1 MTTGKL
7 WLAAHECEQAV
18 ISFFNCLDDRKFD
31 QMVSRFSPDARWIR
45 ATGAILEGRTA
56 VLNAMNERPA
66 TVQSRHLV
74 SNFEFE
80 FLDGQT
86 ARSRCCVTVYR
97 IDGEASDSDPLP
109 TVYTF
114 NNEFKLRN
122 GEWKIELHHGR
133 RAFSTE

>member
-1 MTTGKL
+1 MALK
-7 WLAAHECEQAV
+7 
-18 ISFFNCLDDRKFD
+18 
-31 QMVSRFSPDARWIR
+31 FSPDGRWIR
-45 ATGAILEGRTA
+45 ASGTVLEGRAA

-80 FLDGQT
+80 FLDDET

-97 IDGEASDSDPLP
+97 IDGKAGASDPASMM
-109 TVYTF
+109 YRF
-114 NNEFKLRN
+114 QNEFKLQN
-122 GEWKIELHHGR
+122 GVWKIELQHGR

>member
-1 MTTGKL
+1 MTAEKL

-18 ISFFNCLDDRKFD
+18 IGFFNCLDGGKFD
-31 QMVSRFSPDARWIR
+31 QMVSRFSPDGRWIR
-45 ATGAILEGRTA
+45 ATGAVLEGHRA

-86 ARSRCCVTVYR
+86 ARSQCCVTVYR
-97 IDGEASDSDPLP
+97 IDGKAGNSDPAP
-109 TVYTF
+109 MVYTF
-114 NNEFKLRN
+114 KNEFKLRN
-122 GEWKIELHHGR
+122 GEWKIELHQGH